1 MSQRESTLVLEDFQL
16 DYFKLQ
22 KRVFQVLK
30 ILHGNSYSFYMRSL
44 SPGLLAII
52 IISLIFNVSY
62 EFKGGDI
69 AIYSLIFVGFSQV
82 LLKSIVLNVYPKEIR
97 ELIDWIGAFH
107 VDSKWMNSKPIVR
120 ERFQATLRYF
130 KAVVKFVLV
139 GNILTIQLLALLY
152 CFNGTLLFRIPFVSY
167 LHENIQFFWQYIAMT
182 YTVFYFASIEFISFF
197 FGFYFVAILSIYIK
211 SIEKLDD
218 ENFVKSSRN
227 HLKDYHHKHLQ
238 ILQKLE
244 DFVKIFSFILN
255 AQSVSYLP
263 LLINTFYNITI
274 HPNFFINYLLLSAV
288 VSQLFEI
295 CLLGEFFDSKT
306 TEINRKLYLMKWYEM
321 SRDDKMILVL
331 MLRMTIK
338 PFSLKAAGI
347 YNINMMAF
355 VDFIKFSF
363 SFCAVLN
370 ALT

>member
-1 MSQRESTLVLEDFQL
+1 MTQRGTTPVLEAFQL

-30 ILHGNSYSFYMRSL
+30 ILHGDSYCLYRRSL
-44 SPGLLAII
+44 GPGLLVII

-62 EFKGGDI
+62 EFKREDI
-69 AIYSLIFVGFSQV
+69 ATYSLIFVGFSQV

-97 ELIDWIGAFH
+97 ELIAWIGAFH
-107 VDSKWMNSKPIVR
+107 VDSTWMNSRHIVR

-139 GNILTIQLLALLY
+139 GDILTVQLMAFLY
-152 CFNGTLLFRIPFVSY
+152 FFNGTLLFRIPFVSY

-182 YTVFYFASIEFISFF
+182 YTIFYYASTEFINFF
-197 FGFYFVAILSIYIK
+197 FGFYFVAILSIYIN

-255 AQSVSYLP
+255 AQAVSYLP

-274 HPNFFINYLLLSAV
+274 HPDIFINYLILCSIV
-288 VSQLFEI
+288 TQLFEI

-306 TEINRKLYLMKWYEM
+306 TEIFRKLYLTKWYEM

-331 MLRMTIK
+331 MMRMTIK

-355 VDFIKFSF
+355 VDVIKFCI
-363 SFCAVLN
+363 SFCAILH
-370 ALT
+370 AMT